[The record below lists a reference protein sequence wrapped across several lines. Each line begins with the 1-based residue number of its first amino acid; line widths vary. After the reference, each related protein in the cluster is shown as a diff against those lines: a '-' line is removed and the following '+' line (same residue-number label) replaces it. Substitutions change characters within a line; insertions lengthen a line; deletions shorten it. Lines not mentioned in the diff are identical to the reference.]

1 MVSYD
6 DSINLAD
13 FEYQDVFDVVI
24 KLEKSFGLKFE
35 KDAFSNIETF
45 GDLCDVFENH
55 LNYPHSDDCTKQ
67 QAFYQVRKA
76 ISATQKISEEQIKLD
91 STLSDLFPRNN
102 RRKKAKEFK
111 SYLGIDI
118 KILTY
123 PDWISSVVILGSLLS
138 LVAFFFDWKIA
149 LTGILFFICASKIAD
164 HFSKDFTLQTVRDL
178 TEKLALENYIDIRRP
193 PGTIN
198 RKEISQIIIDLFS
211 IDLDIEKA
219 NLIRETKFSWSK

>member
-6 DSINLAD
+6 DSTNLAD

-35 KDAFSNIETF
+35 KEAFSNVETF
-45 GDLCDVFENH
+45 GDLCDVFENY
-55 LNYPHSDDCTKQ
+55 LNYPHVDDCTKQ

-76 ISATQKISEEQIKLD
+76 ISATQKISEDQIKLE
-91 STLSDLFPRNN
+91 STLSYLFPRNN

-111 SYLGIDI
+111 NYLGIDI

-123 PDWISSVVILGSLLS
+123 PGWLASVFVIGFLLS

-149 LTGILFFICASKIAD
+149 LTGILFFISASKIANYLG
-164 HFSKDFTLQTVRDL
+164 KDLNLLTVRAL
-178 TEKLALENYIDIRRP
+178 TEKLSTEYYIDIRRTS
-193 PGTIN
+193 GTIN
-198 RKEISQIIIDLFS
+198 RKEISQIIIDMFS
-211 IDLDIEKA
+211 TDLGIEKT
-219 NLIRETKFSWSK
+219 NLTRETKFSWSK